1 MITIHKSGKITI
13 PHEEG
18 FIGYAGD
25 NLNKTLEFIVENQ
38 TDRSLYYRIFLQFD
52 DDTVNYFLLS
62 RKFVGNDTVLLWNVT
77 QGHLY
82 KDGIVYMQIKAF
94 GADGEVFHTESV
106 PIFVGKSIEFCNYLA
121 ERPVSEYVEHEQQLN
136 QLIYDVEEAKQFLP
150 YIGNNGNWYV
160 YDYEVK
166 AYSDSGMSALGSAE
180 KYPLTTELTSDS
192 TDENASSAKAVYTY
206 GQQILSDSKEYFS
219 TNAGELE
226 YLNTE
231 DKSNLVNAIN
241 EIDNKKISNTTAS
254 VTTNNLDNEA
264 VTSEKIAESAVTENK
279 IANETVTNN
288 KLAKNSVTTDKI
300 KMGSVTGA
308 KLASDAVSE
317 NVLNNDLKTKIN
329 SKLNAPTKDGNPGQ
343 VLMTSG
349 GGNASVF
356 WGTVSGDSGGTG
368 TSNYLELDNK
378 PTINGVELS
387 GNINT
392 EELGI
397 KDGEN
402 GKDGTSVTV
411 QNISESTAD
420 GGSNI
425 VTFSDGKTLTVK
437 NGSKG
442 STGDKG
448 DTGSAGK
455 DGVDGYTPIK
465 GTDYWT
471 YEDKS
476 EIIAEAKAE
485 LSQLEPNFANS
496 IEECTDTSKVYVLPD
511 GYIYAYMN
519 VSGYSDKDIMPVSET
534 EQTKNGLTFTT
545 DGNGSY
551 ILNGTATASAVY
563 KIYESN
569 TSLPEDFEIGKK
581 YKLILKSGYIGTTAI
596 MIDYGN
602 GFESF
607 TSIINNANYVEFT
620 IPDNAV
626 GMQIKFYPATNYE
639 YTDEVVRYECYR
651 YIDGYAYANT
661 GHAFVPADYEDRI
674 IALEK
679 EVQPKAT
686 TSKPMLTIIDDDGYK
701 KFTTLLLPIIQE
713 KGVPIST
720 AVVVGRANGEDEES
734 VTEKVMNWEEI
745 ENAYLAGAEILSH
758 TYWHLSQAK
767 VETMTNTQIQYD
779 YQRAQNTLR
788 SHGIKSDG
796 LVFAGA
802 SCNLEKCQTAC
813 ANVYQYAFK
822 SYGDV
827 INKKGNVKPYQIDR
841 YKIEPTGLLNETDL
855 KSLIDTLVSDGTG
868 WMVWMIHTS
877 DSGFQQEQAN
887 VISTVI
893 DYAIE
898 QGVEIVTA
906 ECGARN
912 YV

>member
-1 MITIHKSGKITI
+1 MSYTPVNWEDSPSTSTPIT
-13 PHEEG
+13 
-18 FIGYAGD
+18 AD
-25 NLNKTLEFIVENQ
+25 NLNIMDKGIADVDERTTEIETNLPKKIDNENNAIRTNHISDGAITQ
-38 TDRSLYYRIFLQFD
+38 AKIAEDLLKLILAGGGSGSGITYEQVKVLMETKEDTANKVTIFD
-52 DDTVNYFLLS
+52 
-62 RKFVGNDTVLLWNVT
+62 
-77 QGHLY
+77 
-82 KDGIVYMQIKAF
+82 
-94 GADGEVFHTESV
+94 
-106 PIFVGKSIEFCNYLA
+106 
-121 ERPVSEYVEHEQQLN
+121 QLFSN
-136 QLIYDVEEAKQFLP
+136 K
-150 YIGNNGNWYV
+150 
-160 YDYEVK
+160 
-166 AYSDSGMSALGSAE
+166 E
-180 KYPLTTELTSDS
+180 KYPTVMAVINYLKEFYYDYNDI
-192 TDENASSAKAVYTY
+192 DEM
-206 GQQILSDSKEYFS
+206 
-219 TNAGELE
+219 
-226 YLNTE
+226 
-231 DKSNLVNAIN
+231 
-241 EIDNKKISNTTAS
+241 
-254 VTTNNLDNEA
+254 
-264 VTSEKIAESAVTENK
+264 
-279 IANETVTNN
+279 
-288 KLAKNSVTTDKI
+288 LA
-300 KMGSVTGA
+300 
-308 KLASDAVSE
+308 
-317 NVLNNDLKTKIN
+317 DL
-329 SKLNAPTKDGNPGQ
+329 
-343 VLMTSG
+343 G
-349 GGNASVF
+349 GGA
-356 WGTVSGDSGGTG
+356 
-368 TSNYLELDNK
+368 
-378 PTINGVELS
+378 I
-387 GNINT
+387 T
-392 EELGI
+392 EEDL
-397 KDGEN
+397 
-402 GKDGTSVTV
+402 
-411 QNISESTAD
+411 
-420 GGSNI
+420 
-425 VTFSDGKTLTVK
+425 
-437 NGSKG
+437 
-442 STGDKG
+442 
-448 DTGSAGK
+448 
-455 DGVDGYTPIK
+455 
-465 GTDYWT
+465 
-471 YEDKS
+471 
-476 EIIAEAKAE
+476 AELKAELKAE
-485 LSQLEPNFANS
+485 LSQLEPNFVNS

-519 VSGYSDKDIMPVSET
+519 VSGYDNKDIMPVSET

-581 YKLILKSGYIGTTAI
+581 YKLILKSGYIGTTSI
-596 MIDYGN
+596 MINYGN

-607 TSIINNANYVEFT
+607 EAIENSESYCEFT

-661 GHAFVPADYEDRI
+661 GHAFIPADYEDRI

-701 KFTTLLLPIIQE
+701 KFTTLLLPIIQD

-788 SHGIKSDG
+788 SHGIKSEG

-827 INKKGNVKPYQIDR
+827 INKKGNTKPYQIDR